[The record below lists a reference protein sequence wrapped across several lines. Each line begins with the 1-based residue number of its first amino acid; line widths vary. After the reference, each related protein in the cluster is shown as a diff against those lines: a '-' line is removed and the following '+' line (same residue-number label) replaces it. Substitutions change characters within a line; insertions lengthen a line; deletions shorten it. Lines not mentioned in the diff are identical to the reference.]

1 MTQSNNNLVW
11 LDMEM
16 TGLYPKRDRIIE
28 IATII
33 TDSEL
38 NILAEGPVIAVKQ
51 SEQMLDNMD
60 EWNTRTH
67 NLTGL
72 VDRVK
77 ISTYSEQRAEQ
88 ETLKFLQEYVPRKA
102 SPLCGNTISQD
113 RRFLYQYMPELEDW
127 VHYRNLDVT
136 SVKEIAKRWYPD
148 VVNGFKKGNAHKAL
162 DDIRESI
169 EELKYY
175 RKHIFR

>member
-1 MTQSNNNLVW
+1 MSQSQNNLVW

-51 SEQMLDNMD
+51 SDQMLDNMD

-77 ISTYSEQRAEQ
+77 KSTYSEQKAER
-88 ETLKFLQEYVPRKA
+88 ETLKFIQEFVPRKA
-102 SPLCGNTISQD
+102 SPLCGNTIGQD

-136 SVKEIAKRWYPD
+136 SVKEIAKRWYPGIAT
-148 VVNGFKKGNAHKAL
+148 GFKKGNAHKAL
-162 DDIRESI
+162 DDIQESI